1 MKVFDREGCQTL
13 EQVAQKGCRFFITA
27 DIQNPSGNSPSL
39 SALVDYALISG
50 MGLSTEATSNLHN
63 PVKLI
68 YWILFYKVHHKEG
81 NVSYKTSIKK
91 EDHVSDEVRL
101 MSDNTWNYFQ
111 GKKTSKQTKQ
121 AKKEGMGS

>member
-1 MKVFDREGCQTL
+1 
-13 EQVAQKGCRFFITA
+13 
-27 DIQNPSGNSPSL
+27 
-39 SALVDYALISG
+39 

-111 GKKTSKQTKQ
+111 GKKPSKQTKQ